1 MKSITETNKE
11 MVVKQKK
18 ILNTRALTV
27 IGMLSALA
35 AVLMLFQIP
44 LWFAPSFYEVDL
56 SEVPILIGAFAL
68 GPLAGIMAELVK
80 ILLNLIFNGTKTAG
94 VGELANFIM
103 GCSLVVP
110 SAIIYKRRKSRKT
123 AYLGMIIGILTM
135 VIVAS
140 LLNAYVLLPVYAKAF
155 GMPLE
160 GIIGFGTA
168 VNPSI
173 NNLSTFILFAV
184 MPFNLIKGIVVAVV
198 TGLLYNKISPIIKAI
213 ARHE

>member
-1 MKSITETNKE
+1 MKTITKTNKE
-11 MVVKQKK
+11 MTVKQKK

-56 SEVPILIGAFAL
+56 SEVPILIGSFAL
-68 GPLAGIMAELVK
+68 GPLAGVMAELIK
-80 ILLNLIFNGTKTAG
+80 ILLNLIINGTKTAG
-94 VGELANFIM
+94 IGELANFIM

-110 SAIIYKRRKSRKT
+110 SAIIYQRRKSRKT
-123 AYLGMIIGILTM
+123 AFIGMIVGILAM

-160 GIIGFGTA
+160 GLIDFGTA

-184 MPFNLIKGIVVAVV
+184 MPFNLFKGIVVTVV
-198 TGLLYNKISPIIKAI
+198 TGLLYSKIGPIIKTI
-213 ARHE
+213 ARYE